1 MTADLME
8 KYSYK
13 ILNGKQVS
21 AQLRDELK
29 KDIKDFTEKRYRR
42 PPRLII
48 FQVGNNPASNTYV
61 QNKIKACEEVG
72 IKARLMKLENTI
84 TEDELIQLIR
94 TACLCTNETPYDY
107 TFYDGVFVQLPL
119 PEHIDENHIIKMI
132 SPNHDVDGFS
142 VENVGTL
149 MLKHPSVNAF
159 MPCTAYGIINLLQEY
174 NIDLAGKHCVIV
186 NRSAIVGKPLAMML
200 LNKDATVTIC
210 HSKTENLKEICQQ
223 ADILITAIGK
233 PKFFTK
239 DYIKPGAVV
248 VDVGMNRDE
257 NNKLCGDVDF
267 NDVIDKVSA
276 ITPVPGGI
284 GPMTV
289 TMLLYNVYK
298 AWTQYN

>member
-1 MTADLME
+1 MADLK

-13 ILNGKQVS
+13 ILDGKETAAS
-21 AQLRDELK
+21 LRAELK
-29 KDIKDFTEKRYRR
+29 KDIEEFAEKRNRR

-72 IKARLMKLENTI
+72 IKVRLMKLESSI

-94 TACLCTNETPYDY
+94 EVNSRTNESLYN
-107 TFYDGVFVQLPL
+107 GVFVQLPL
-119 PEHIDENHIIKMI
+119 PKHIDENRIIQMI
-132 SPNHDVDGFS
+132 NPNQDVDGFS
-142 VENVGTL
+142 IENVGTL
-149 MLKHPSVNAF
+149 MLKHPKIDAF
-159 MPCTAYGIINLLQEY
+159 MPCTAWGIINLLQEY
-174 NIDLAGKHCVIV
+174 DIPIEGKHCVIV

-200 LNKDATVTIC
+200 LQKDATVTIC

-239 DYIKPGAVV
+239 DYIKQNAIVI
-248 VDVGMNRDE
+248 DVGMNRDE
-257 NNKLCGDVDF
+257 KGKLCGDVDF
-267 NDVIDKVSA
+267 DDVIDKVTA
-276 ITPVPGGI
+276 ITPVPGGV

-289 TMLLYNVYK
+289 TVLLYNVYK

>member
-1 MTADLME
+1 MADLE
-8 KYSYK
+8 KYCHK
-13 ILNGKQVS
+13 ILDGKQTAAS
-21 AQLRDELK
+21 LRVELK
-29 KDIKDFTEKRYRR
+29 KDIEEFAEKRNRR

-72 IKARLMKLENTI
+72 IKARLMKLESSI

-94 TACLCTNETPYDY
+94 EVNSRTNESIYN
-107 TFYDGVFVQLPL
+107 GVFVQLPL
-119 PEHIDENHIIKMI
+119 PEHINENRIIQMI
-132 SPNHDVDGFS
+132 NPNQDVDGFS
-142 VENVGTL
+142 IENVGTL
-149 MLKHPSVNAF
+149 MLKHPKIDAF
-159 MPCTAYGIINLLQEY
+159 MPCTAWGIINLLQEY
-174 NIDLAGKHCVIV
+174 NIPIAGKHCVIV

-200 LNKDATVTIC
+200 LKEDATVTIC

-239 DYIKPGAVV
+239 GYIKQDAIVI
-248 VDVGMNRDE
+248 DVGMNRDE
-257 NNKLCGDVDF
+257 NGKLCGDVDF
-267 NDVIDKVSA
+267 DDVIDKVAA
-276 ITPVPGGI
+276 ITPVPGGV

-289 TMLLYNVYK
+289 TVLLYNVYK

>member
-1 MTADLME
+1 MADLK

-13 ILNGKQVS
+13 ILDGKETAAS
-21 AQLRDELK
+21 LRAELK
-29 KDIKDFTEKRYRR
+29 KDIEEFAEKRNRR
-42 PPRLII
+42 LPRLII
-48 FQVGNNPASNTYV
+48 FQVGNDPASNTYV

-72 IKARLMKLENTI
+72 IKARLMKLESSI

-94 TACLCTNETPYDY
+94 EVNSRTNESIYN
-107 TFYDGVFVQLPL
+107 GVFVQLPL
-119 PEHIDENHIIKMI
+119 PEHINENRIIQMI
-132 SPNHDVDGFS
+132 NPNQDVDGFS
-142 VENVGTL
+142 IENVGTL
-149 MLKHPSVNAF
+149 MLKHPKIDAF
-159 MPCTAYGIINLLQEY
+159 IPCTAWGIINLLQEY
-174 NIDLAGKHCVIV
+174 DIPIVGKHCVIV

-200 LNKDATVTIC
+200 LQKDATVTIC

-239 DYIKPGAVV
+239 DYIKQNAIVI
-248 VDVGMNRDE
+248 DVGMNRDE
-257 NNKLCGDVDF
+257 NGKLCGDVDF
-267 NDVIDKVSA
+267 DDVIDKVTA

-289 TMLLYNVYK
+289 TILLYNVYK

>member
-1 MTADLME
+1 MADLE
-8 KYSYK
+8 KYRHK
-13 ILNGKQVS
+13 ILDGKQTAAS
-21 AQLRDELK
+21 LRAELK
-29 KDIKDFTEKRYRR
+29 KDIEEFAEKRNRR

-72 IKARLMKLENTI
+72 IKARLMKLESSI

-94 TACLCTNETPYDY
+94 EANSRINEIS
-107 TFYDGVFVQLPL
+107 YDGVFVQLPL
-119 PEHIDENHIIKMI
+119 PEHIDENRIIQMI
-132 SPNHDVDGFS
+132 NPNQDVDGFS
-142 VENVGTL
+142 IENVGTL
-149 MLKHPSVNAF
+149 MLKHPKIDAF
-159 MPCTAYGIINLLQEY
+159 MPCTAWGIINLLQEY
-174 NIDLAGKHCVIV
+174 DIPIAGKHCVIV

-200 LNKDATVTIC
+200 LKEDATVTIC

-239 DYIKPGAVV
+239 DYIKQDAIVI
-248 VDVGMNRDE
+248 DVGMNRDE
-257 NNKLCGDVDF
+257 NGKLCGDVDF
-267 NDVIDKVSA
+267 DDVIDKVAA
-276 ITPVPGGI
+276 ITPVPGGV

-289 TMLLYNVYK
+289 TVLLYNVYK